1 MRSNKL
7 KEAYLLSREYAL
19 KLREPNSTNLMLE
32 AQKNLLDGF
41 IKYCNNNNINGI
53 MLPNIS
59 AEKIMKFGSEKYK
72 KEITDLILRYDF

>member
-1 MRSNKL
+1 MKSNKL

-41 IKYCNNNNINGI
+41 IEYCNNNNITGI

-59 AEKIMKFGSEKYK
+59 SEKIMNFGSGKYK
-72 KEITDLILRYDF
+72 KEITDLILRYEF

>member
-1 MRSNKL
+1 MKNNKL

-19 KLREPNSTNLMLE
+19 KLRDTNSTNLMLE

-41 IKYCNNNNINGI
+41 IEYCNNNNITGI

-59 AEKIMKFGSEKYK
+59 SEKIMNFGSEKYK
-72 KEITDLILRYDF
+72 KEITDLILRYEF

>member
-1 MRSNKL
+1 MKSNKL

-41 IKYCNNNNINGI
+41 IEYCNNNNITGI

-59 AEKIMKFGSEKYK
+59 SEKIMNFGSDKYK
-72 KEITDLILRYDF
+72 KNITNLILNYDF